1 MNENPIEKIR
11 KLLNK
16 EGVLNYELK
25 DLLNECELS
34 MKENIRKYF
43 LNEEISNELYPSV
56 EENLSQYN
64 NSTKKIKQFNLNS
77 LDTLNYLE
85 KNNLKQD
92 IVFIDFTQE
101 TFNIKGKN
109 LNKKTKTH
117 LDSWFGFI
125 TNRIEKIAKVM
136 SDKSVVFISVD
147 DEIFAE
153 TKLIADKYLSKKNF
167 VNTLIFETP
176 DTTPHNKFLNTTKE
190 YVLIYKGES
199 LTHFTQGKKVKGG
212 FEDETMD
219 SHLEEKTEKKS
230 FTKLD
235 RTRIYSVD
243 YDYKIKIPETEN
255 EFIYAG
261 GSKSAWEARHS
272 GKFNRY
278 DWRWTLLEEDF
289 NKRLKEGDIIFKNKK
304 GVWQVYKSYNP
315 KDYTPYSD
323 KFSGDSYM
331 KGKQELENYFEKISK
346 RRNKPLS
353 FFKYLLNL
361 YPFKEN
367 NLNILNLNGDEGS
380 FEEAVLL
387 SDLLETTTISVFD
400 SNQNTYLDLNVVQKR
415 LSTILEKG
423 SLLEDCQ
430 DLISGFDLEIVNF
443 TDKKP
448 IDNNF
453 SEIQLIENTK
463 EQQNISEN
471 VLKLSNNYREVYIVK
486 NSVVED
492 LEIINNDYSLDKE
505 IIIYLKEKNTEM
517 IRILYSLGLK
527 NLKFI

>member
-43 LNEEISNELYPSV
+43 LNEEISNELYPYV
-56 EENLSQYN
+56 EDSLSKYN

-101 TFNIKGKN
+101 SFNIKGKN
-109 LNKKTKTH
+109 LNKKTKAH

-125 TNRIEKIAKVM
+125 TNRIEKISKVM

-176 DTTPHNKFLNTTKE
+176 DNTPHNKFLNTTKE

-199 LTHFTQGKKVKGG
+199 LTHFTQIKKVKDGS
-212 FEDETMD
+212 EDETVD
-219 SHLEEKTEKKS
+219 VHPEEKTEKKS
-230 FTKLD
+230 FTNLD
-235 RTRIYSVD
+235 RTRLYSPE

-261 GSKSAWEARHS
+261 GDKSAWEARHS

-278 DWRWTLLEEDF
+278 DWRWTLLEDDF
-289 NKRLKEGDIIFKNKK
+289 NKRLKEGDILFKNIK
-304 GVWQVYKSYNP
+304 GIWKVYKSYNP
-315 KDYTPYSD
+315 KDYTPYPD
-323 KFSGDSYM
+323 KFSKDSYM
-331 KGKQELENYFEKISK
+331 KGKQELEKYFEKISK

-387 SDLLETTTISVFD
+387 SDLIETTTISVFD

-415 LSTILEKG
+415 LSTILEEG

-430 DLISGFDLEIVNF
+430 ELTNGFDLEIINF

-448 IDNNF
+448 IDTDF
-453 SEIQLIENTK
+453 SEIQLIEDTK

-505 IIIYLKEKNTEM
+505 IIIYLKEKNKEM

>member
-85 KNNLKQD
+85 RNNLKQEIIYFD
-92 IVFIDFTQE
+92 LSQE

-109 LNKKTKTH
+109 LNKNTQEN
-117 LDSWFGFI
+117 LENWFGFI
-125 TNRIEKIAKVM
+125 TNRLEKISNIL
-136 SDKSVVFISVD
+136 SDSGILFISVD
-147 DEIFAE
+147 DEILAE
-153 TKLIADKYLSKKNF
+153 TKLMADKYLKRGNYVS
-167 VNTLIFETP
+167 TLIFDTP
-176 DTTPHNKFLNTTKE
+176 DVSPHIKFLNKTKE
-190 YVLIYKGES
+190 YVLIYKGSKIREFS
-199 LTHFTQGKKVKGG
+199 RKKINKDSEVKYN
-212 FEDETMD
+212 
-219 SHLEEKTEKKS
+219 
-230 FTKLD
+230 KLD
-235 RTRIYSVD
+235 RTRKYRAD
-243 YDYKIKIPETEN
+243 YDYAIKVPNTEN
-255 EFIYAG
+255 EFAYAG
-261 GSKSAWEARHS
+261 GSKSAWENRQKGNFNTNDWKWMLTEDEFIS
-272 GKFNRY
+272 RLSQGLIKF
-278 DWRWTLLEEDF
+278 EKEDT
-289 NKRLKEGDIIFKNKK
+289 
-304 GVWQVYKSYNP
+304 VWKVYNAYNTSQ
-315 KDYTPYSD
+315 DVPYSD
-323 KFSGDSYM
+323 RITDDSYI
-331 KGKQELENYFEKISK
+331 KGKNELEMYIGKISK
-346 RRNKPLS
+346 RKNKPLS
-353 FFKYLLNL
+353 FFNYLFSL
-361 YPFKEN
+361 YPFKNE
-367 NLNILNLNGDEGS
+367 NLNILNLNGDDGS

-430 DLISGFDLEIVNF
+430 DLINGFDLEIVNF

-453 SEIQLIENTK
+453 SEIQIIENTN

-505 IIIYLKEKNTEM
+505 VIIYLKEKNTEM